1 MFRLIEQVFITLLS
15 FGGSLITTY
24 LSLNDEP
31 RMIRPTFIDLKPIE
45 LNYYLFRI
53 SLNVM
58 DVVMLLTT
66 YLRNY
71 TFPVKKDTNASPN
84 HPGFV

>member
-24 LSLNDEP
+24 LSLNAEP
-31 RMIRPTFIDLKPIE
+31 CMIRPTFIDLKPIE

-53 SLNVM
+53 SLDKCNGRCNVA
-58 DVVMLLTT
+58 DDLSTKLCV
-66 YLRNY
+66 
-71 TFPVKKDTNASPN
+71 PSKKR
-84 HPGFV
+84 HKC